1 MLLDNQNK
9 IPQKKKKHNTMQF
22 IRKSNIENIKNR
34 LRGAF

>member
-9 IPQKKKKHNTMQF
+9 IPQKKKHNTMQF